1 MSNKFPPSSAGEGG
15 SPDGGRRSRRVRSR
29 LTYAN
34 VTSSLALF
42 LALGGGAAWAA
53 NEFTGR
59 NIKDET
65 LTGADVKGTGTV
77 NGTLTTGDV
86 KNGSLLKGD
95 FKAGQLPAGPQGA
108 KGATGPQGNPGPA
121 GTARAYAWVAPDT
134 GAGVPRLIHNKG
146 FAGVRR
152 TFTGGYCLELTEPAS
167 SRPTPTVS
175 VEYVYTSSPE
185 GDATAIFDA
194 LGCGGNE
201 VQVRTYRRGPTT
213 SAGLADDVG
222 FTIIVP

>member
-1 MSNKFPPSSAGEGG
+1 MSNKFPPRPAGEGG
-15 SPDGGRRSRRVRSR
+15 SLDGGRRSRRVRSR

-34 VTSSLALF
+34 IMSSFAAF

-108 KGATGPQGNPGPA
+108 KGAAGPQGNPGPA
-121 GTARAYAWVAPDT
+121 GTARL
-134 GAGVPRLIHNKG
+134 RL
-146 FAGVRR
+146 
-152 TFTGGYCLELTEPAS
+152 GGPEL
-167 SRPTPTVS
+167 R
-175 VEYVYTSSPE
+175 
-185 GDATAIFDA
+185 G
-194 LGCGGNE
+194 LGYPPK
-201 VQVRTYRRGPTT
+201 TY
-213 SAGLADDVG
+213 S
-222 FTIIVP
+222 